1 VCKIGIFVVFAMLY
15 RNFVAALE
23 ITQATFWRGAR
34 VVMEQF
40 AKLSTG
46 NRRRGSNPRLSAK
59 YEKKPAQSAGFFYAK
74 SLSDFF

>member
-1 VCKIGIFVVFAMLY
+1 MLY

-59 YEKKPAQSAGFFYAK
+59 YEKNQRNPLVFFMPRV
-74 SLSDFF
+74 

>member
-1 VCKIGIFVVFAMLY
+1 MLY
-15 RNFVAALE
+15 RNFVPALE
-23 ITQATFWRGAR
+23 TIQATFWRGAR

-59 YEKKPAQSAGFFYAK
+59 NEKTSAIRWFF
-74 SLSDFF
+74 LCQDFEQENVLRLGTKGQG

>member
-1 VCKIGIFVVFAMLY
+1 MCKIGIFVVFAMLY

-23 ITQATFWRGAR
+23 TTLATFWRGAR

-59 YEKKPAQSAGFFYAK
+59 NEKNQRIPLVFFVP
-74 SLSDFF
+74 

>member
-1 VCKIGIFVVFAMLY
+1 MCKIGIFVVFAMLY

-23 ITQATFWRGAR
+23 ITLATFWRGAR

-59 YEKKPAQSAGFFYAK
+59 NKKNQRIPLVFFVP
-74 SLSDFF
+74 